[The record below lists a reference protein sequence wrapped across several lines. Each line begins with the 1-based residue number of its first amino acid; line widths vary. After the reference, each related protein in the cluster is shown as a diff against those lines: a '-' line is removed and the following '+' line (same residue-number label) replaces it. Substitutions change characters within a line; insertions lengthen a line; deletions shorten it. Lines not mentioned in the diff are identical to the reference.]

1 MKNNKQLVIVVAVAL
16 LALIGVVVWSNVFRL
31 EGGSIAKVT
40 SFEECVKAG
49 YPVMESYPRQC
60 RAPDG
65 KTFVEQINSE
75 QESGIRGA
83 VLLGPTCPVVKEP
96 PDEECADKP
105 YETALVV
112 TTPDQARVIKEFN
125 SDVDGRFSVQVPPG
139 EYAIRSSAAANVL
152 PYCSTNDTVRVN
164 INGYTETTVYC
175 DTGIR

>member
-16 LALIGVVVWSNVFRL
+16 LALIGVVIWSDVFRL

-112 TTPDQARVIKEFN
+112 
-125 SDVDGRFSVQVPPG
+125 
-139 EYAIRSSAAANVL
+139 
-152 PYCSTNDTVRVN
+152 
-164 INGYTETTVYC
+164 
-175 DTGIR
+175 